1 MLFKLLNATALILP
15 TLMNFPCLQNPLSF
29 AEVVSEYGTKRDVV
43 QFSMQAALHKDRKM
57 QIARFYKVA
66 SLQFKEAILAKDSKD
81 LENAA
86 LALCKFKAVKY
97 MGEVIIW

>member
-1 MLFKLLNATALILP
+1 MLFKLLNATALILS

-66 SLQFKEAILAKDSKD
+66 SLQFKDKDSKD